1 MPDKADVLDARIL
14 IVDDLESN
22 VQLLEKMLIREGYR
36 QVTSTQDPFAV
47 CDLHACHHYDLI
59 LLDLQ
64 MPGMDGFSVLEG
76 LSQIEASGYVP
87 VLAITAA
94 SDCKLRALAAGAKDF
109 IAKPFELAELSIRI
123 HNLLEV
129 RLLYKELDEAV
140 NELESFALHD
150 ALTGLANRRLLID
163 RLNQSRLSSARTG
176 NHSALMFLDI
186 DHFKQINDTLGHD
199 AGDLLLQQV
208 SQRLLLCVREGDCVA
223 RFGGDEFVV
232 LLDALGPNEADAAQH
247 ADHVAQKILHGVAQT
262 FDLQGHNFE
271 TSMSIGAVV
280 FQGIEEPVSDL
291 LKQADRAMYR
301 AKSKGRSQVCFYDMN
316 MQAAV
321 LKQDRLLHELR
332 HGLSA
337 HEFELFYQIQVDGRG
352 MAVGAEA
359 LVRWHHAGHGLM
371 LPGQFI
377 ALAEETGL
385 ILSLG
390 HWVLETACQ
399 QLLVW
404 AANPLTAAWTLAV
417 NIGACQMAQAD
428 VATSVGLAL
437 EKTGAPASKLVLE
450 LTEGT
455 LLNDVEDTLAKL
467 NAIRALGVGLCL
479 DDFGAGFAS
488 LAYLKRMPLAQLKI
502 DQAIVHNA
510 LSDDS
515 VAVIARAIG
524 ALGTSLGLPVIAE
537 GIETHAQLE
546 FFSAMGCAAFQG
558 NYIGAVAQAA
568 EMVDCYM
575 KNRPSALMDGASAA
589 ITLGAIVET

>member
-1 MPDKADVLDARIL
+1 MLNKADVLQARIL
-14 IVDDLESN
+14 IVDDRASN
-22 VQLLEKMLIREGYR
+22 VLLLQQMLENEGYR
-36 QVTSTQDPFAV
+36 HVTSTLDPFAV
-47 CDLHACHHYDLI
+47 CDLHRCHRYDLI

-64 MPGMDGFSVLEG
+64 MPGMDGFAVLDG
-76 LSQIEASGYVP
+76 LSQIEPAGYAP
-87 VLAITAA
+87 VLAITAGSA
-94 SDCKLRALAAGAKDF
+94 SECKLRALAAGAKDF
-109 IAKPFELAELSIRI
+109 IAKPFELAELTLRI

-129 RLLYKELDEAV
+129 RLLYKKLGDTV

-150 ALTGLANRRLLID
+150 VLTGLANRRLLID

-176 NHSALMFLDI
+176 SHSALMYLDI
-186 DHFKQINDTLGHD
+186 DHFKQLNDTLGHD

-232 LLDALGPNEADAAQH
+232 LLDALGQHEPDAALQT
-247 ADHVAQKILHGVAQT
+247 DHVAQKILHAVAQA
-262 FDLQGHNFE
+262 FDLQGHSYK
-271 TSMSIGAVV
+271 TSMSIGTVI
-280 FQGIEEPVSDL
+280 FQGQAEPVNDL

-301 AKSKGRSQVCFYDMN
+301 AKSTGRSQVCFFDLN
-316 MQAAV
+316 MHAAV
-321 LKQDRLLHELR
+321 QEQERLVQDLN

-337 HEFELFYQIQVDGRG
+337 NEFELFYQIQVDNHGV
-352 MAVGAEA
+352 AVGAEA

-390 HWVLETACQ
+390 HWVLEAACR

-404 AANPLTAAWTLAV
+404 AANPQTAAWTMSV

-428 VATSVGLAL
+428 FAATVALAL
-437 EKTGAPASKLVLE
+437 EKTCAPASRLTLE

-479 DDFGAGFAS
+479 DDFGAGFTS
-488 LAYLKRMPLAQLKI
+488 LAYLKRMPLVQLKI
-502 DQAIVHNA
+502 DQALVHNV

-524 ALGTSLGLPVIAE
+524 ALGSSLGLPVIAE
-537 GIETHAQLE
+537 GIETAAQRD
-546 FFSAMGCAAFQG
+546 FFAAMGCSAFQG
-558 NYIGAVAQAA
+558 NYIGVVAPPE

-575 KNRPSALMDGASAA
+575 RNKPSELMNRA
-589 ITLGAIVET
+589 